1 MDKLQAFRKAGTCIA
16 YALKGA
22 RSPQCRTRLNQMA
35 AFAMLFITMF
45 SGDFSGAADFC
56 DSVCHALVQ

>member
-1 MDKLQAFRKAGTCIA
+1 
-16 YALKGA
+16 
-22 RSPQCRTRLNQMA
+22 MA